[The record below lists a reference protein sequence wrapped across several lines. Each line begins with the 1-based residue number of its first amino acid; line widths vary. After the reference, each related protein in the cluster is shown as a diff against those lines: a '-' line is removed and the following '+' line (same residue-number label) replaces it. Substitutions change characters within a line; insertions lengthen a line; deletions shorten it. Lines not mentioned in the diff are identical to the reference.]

1 MGSID
6 TEAGVSGVSNSGR
19 EARNLA
25 EKHRRD
31 KVNASIR
38 ELASIVPQAADSS
51 RRLDRTGILR
61 CAAHGLRLQYIFG
74 KSVPRRQTMTE
85 LSQDPHFTDALTYL
99 LDSFFITLTCHG
111 QIAVVSNSVEQLL
124 GHCRTDLYG
133 QNILSITHPDDH
145 PIMLQ
150 QLIPRDMEALF
161 RCSHEYQMQQQNNAS
176 NSNENTDTY
185 LRDIDERLRNDKRS
199 FVVRLA
205 RAGTRSEANRK
216 YELVRIDGCF
226 RRSDYSCSNGT
237 FPIVSH
243 VLRRTRYNGTDGLHA
258 MQHDVIAQAAL
269 HGISGN
275 DVVLVA
281 MARIIHTPKI
291 TTFLTSENSGRM
303 EYRTRHLI
311 DGRII
316 DCDQRIGLV
325 AGYMRD
331 EVYNLSPFSF
341 IHHDDVR
348 WVIVALR
355 QMYDNYDEQGESYY
369 RLLTRN
375 GKFIYLHSQG
385 YYDTVDTS
393 RNVYSFVC
401 INTLLDEEEG
411 RYYMEDMK
419 RRFSTIIHS
428 TLPITS
434 TVDAP
439 ASHDPVR
446 LERIVLFLIDNLQT
460 RYTQS
465 NGTGCGEDT
474 ATQADNE
481 RTQRRRLMLVPPE
494 VSSVRSSITQSSVV
508 NIAAKNLRRNI
519 RRNMRRNL
527 RKTQKGGPSGSDSS
541 DTSMSIDSS
550 DDDFSNDQNTLSS
563 DSIHTDATQANLLRP
578 SVLQMN
584 TQATTSQLQQQQTER
599 SMLEERLTAPTI
611 GETATAP
618 FDYNVANGTHSP
630 TLKRARVTAAS
641 NYGSSCSNGNDIG
654 GKKKSSSIYVEENI
668 HQPKMCTNTIPT
680 PSTVTAI
687 TSTTEIHAVINN
699 SLENIDQSLQSI
711 QENARNL
718 CQQHAQLLSQ
728 NVTQTFNQQLDEII
742 VEHQRQAEQLIN
754 IRNEYD
760 VHLQQQLMQ
769 QQPHEPE
776 LLQTQLSAI
785 DDLDIMDIT
794 LFPQQP
800 LTEEEQLLPNVD
812 AAPIF
817 NSIEPSAGIL
827 SELEKQL

>member
-1 MGSID
+1 MPKVMGSID
-6 TEAGVSGVSNSGR
+6 AEGNVTAGSHSGR

-25 EKHRRD
+25 EKQRRD

-38 ELASIVPQAADSS
+38 ELANIVPQAADSS

-61 CAAHGLRLQYIFG
+61 CAAHGFRLQYIFG
-74 KSVPRRQTMTE
+74 KSVPRKQTMTE
-85 LSQDPHFTDALTYL
+85 LSQDPNFADALTYL

-111 QIAVVSNSVEQLL
+111 QIVVVSNSVEKLL
-124 GHCRTDLYG
+124 GHCQSDLYG

-145 PIMLQ
+145 PNMLQ

-161 RCSHEYQMQQQNNAS
+161 RCSHEYQMQQQNNDS
-176 NSNENTDTY
+176 NSNENTDTF
-185 LRDIDERLRNDKRS
+185 LKDINERLRNDKRS

-243 VLRRTRYNGTDGLHA
+243 VLRRTRYNGTEGVHA

-291 TTFLTSENSGRM
+291 THYLTSENSGRM

-355 QMYDNYDEQGESYY
+355 QMYDNFDEQGESYY
-369 RLLTRN
+369 RLLARN
-375 GKFIYLHSQG
+375 GTFIYLHSQG
-385 YYDTVDTS
+385 YYDTVDTE

-428 TLPITS
+428 NLPISS

-446 LERIVLFLIDNLQT
+446 LERSVMFLIDNLQT
-460 RYTQS
+460 RRTQG

-481 RTQRRRLMLVPPE
+481 RTKSRRLMLVPPE
-494 VSSVRSSITQSSVV
+494 VSSVRSSIMQSLSVV

-519 RRNMRRNL
+519 RRKARRDL
-527 RKTQKGGPSGSDSS
+527 RRAQRGPQSCSDSS
-541 DTSMSIDSS
+541 DTSISIDSS
-550 DDDFSNDQNTLSS
+550 DEDVANDQNTASS
-563 DSIHTDATQANLLRP
+563 DSMYIDATQANLMRP

-584 TQATTSQLQQQQTER
+584 TGASTSQR
-599 SMLEERLTAPTI
+599 SALEQRLTASTN
-611 GETATAP
+611 GEFDVNNATHTPA
-618 FDYNVANGTHSP
+618 
-630 TLKRARVTAAS
+630 LKRARATVMAAS
-641 NYGSSCSNGNDIG
+641 CSSGNCSG
-654 GKKKSSSIYVEENI
+654 GKKKSTKIYIEEII
-668 HQPKMCTNTIPT
+668 HQPKTCMSTLLT
-680 PSTVTAI
+680 PPATTMPIA
-687 TSTTEIHAVINN
+687 STTEIHEVINN

-711 QENARNL
+711 QANARNL
-718 CQQHAQLLSQ
+718 CQQHAQFLPLNVPQ
-728 NVTQTFNQQLDEII
+728 NFNQQLDEII

-760 VHLQQQLMQ
+760 VHLQQQLTPH
-769 QQPHEPE
+769 QPPE
-776 LLQTQLSAI
+776 LQQTQLPAFDDLAAI
-785 DDLDIMDIT
+785 DL
-794 LFPQQP
+794 P
-800 LTEEEQLLPNVD
+800 LLPQLVFPGDEQPPHID
-812 AAPIF
+812 AVPNAS
-817 NSIEPSAGIL
+817 NYIEASATIL
-827 SELEKQL
+827 SELEKRL